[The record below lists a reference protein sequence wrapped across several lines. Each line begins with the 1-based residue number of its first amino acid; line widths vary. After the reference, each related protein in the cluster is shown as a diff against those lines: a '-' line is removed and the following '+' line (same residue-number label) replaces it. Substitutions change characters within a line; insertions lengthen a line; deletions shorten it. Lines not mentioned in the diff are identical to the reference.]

1 MGWLIAVE
9 DGFRNVGGKIAE
21 ADQPREIGPAH
32 AFLLGQC
39 SKGHAGAADEC
50 GMEAM
55 RPDQQFDQ
63 PRVGVR
69 DGTRIVAVP
78 VRAPLPPLRSYAPP
92 RAKASRRRG

>member
-21 ADQPREIGPAH
+21 TDQPREIGPAH

-39 SKGHAGAADEC
+39 RKGHAGAADEC

-55 RPDQQFDQ
+55 CPDQ
-63 PRVGVR
+63 
-69 DGTRIVAVP
+69 
-78 VRAPLPPLRSYAPP
+78 
-92 RAKASRRRG
+92 